1 MDSEGDKGTFSLEG
15 ATGFLRRRSLAI
27 FGTLFVFFIL
37 GQIYC
42 VVATRYY
49 TASAAV
55 FIDPRM
61 VDPFQ
66 KDSNPGGFDSETP
79 LLNSQLEII
88 KSERVASSVIEKL
101 DLEKDPE
108 FASPSL
114 SLIGNLLQLYTGV
127 FNRRSEDSKYIL
139 KREVVRTFESRLK
152 VKRQTLTYVFE
163 IAFDSINPAKAAKIA
178 NAIANAY
185 IHDQLEARKETNKI
199 GNLWLQERL
208 TELRDEALRTDHAV
222 QLFKRENGI
231 VNTGHGLI
239 NEQQLV
245 EKNTQ
250 LSLATQNVAESKT
263 RLDRIMEVI
272 QTGAGAGMGNISDAL
287 KNDVI
292 TRLRLQY
299 VDVAK
304 REAEISAKYGANHIA
319 AVNAR
324 NEMREIERNIFDQLR
339 QIADSYKSDYEIAV
353 NRQKAV
359 QNEIDKLVR
368 QAASMD
374 ELSVQLRQ
382 LESAAQASRALYDN
396 FLQKFI
402 ESTQRQSYPIPDA
415 RVITA
420 ATPPLSPSW
429 PRKILIIPGS
439 ILSGLILGMAVGLF
453 REKMDGVFRTS
464 AQVEAVL
471 AVEMLGVLPQLRQ
484 SDLLAQDPNDNNK
497 SPGSHDIVLPDCGS
511 LNYAVKNPFSLFAR
525 TLRNAKVVAD
535 IKARDGAKKGKTDCK
550 IIGIVSALPSEGKT
564 LIASNL
570 AHLIA
575 NAGEKCVLID
585 GDLHNPTLSRFLA
598 ADAKAGLVEVASG
611 TATMEDVLRQEPST
625 GLLLIPAVVSSRISN
640 TNEILVSDGM
650 RSGLEGLRRNFSY
663 IIVDLPPLVPI
674 VDAKASAHL
683 FDGFILVI
691 EWGKTNRKIVSE
703 TLKGASAVYEKLIGC
718 FLNKVEVSAMRK
730 FEHHH
735 DDHYRHLYYEEYGQ
749 VKGQNDDKNGSLGTE
764 EKK

>member
-1 MDSEGDKGTFSLEG
+1 MRWVSKFDDLSPPIDSEGDKGTFSLEG
-15 ATGFLRRRSLAI
+15 ATGFLRRQSLAI
-27 FGTLFVFFIL
+27 FGALFVFFIL

-49 TASAAV
+49 TTSAAV

-66 KDSNPGGFDSETP
+66 KNSTPGGFNSETS
-79 LLNSQLEII
+79 LLNRQLEII

-101 DLEKDPE
+101 DLERDPE

-114 SLIGNLLQLYTGV
+114 SLIGNLLQLYTGI
-127 FNRRSEDSKYIL
+127 FNRSSEDSKYIL

-163 IAFDSINPAKAAKIA
+163 IDFDFINPANPAKAAKIA

-299 VDVAK
+299 VDIAK

-429 PRKILIIPGS
+429 PRKILIIPGT

-484 SDLLAQDPNDNNK
+484 SDLLAQDPNDKNK

-511 LNYAVKNPFSLFAR
+511 LNYAVKDPFSLFAR

-650 RSGLEGLRRNFSY
+650 RSGLEGLRRNFRNCLTFLHSFRSSTRRLPLTSSM
-663 IIVDLPPLVPI
+663 DL
-674 VDAKASAHL
+674 S
-683 FDGFILVI
+683 
-691 EWGKTNRKIVSE
+691 S
-703 TLKGASAVYEKLIGC
+703 
-718 FLNKVEVSAMRK
+718 
-730 FEHHH
+730 
-735 DDHYRHLYYEEYGQ
+735 
-749 VKGQNDDKNGSLGTE
+749 
-764 EKK
+764 